1 MDAFL
6 LILFGS
12 FLVLMMM
19 GVPLA
24 FSLFMSTFLSMVLAS
39 DVAPVLAI
47 QQILKGVDAFPVLA
61 IPVFFLAGDLMNKGQ
76 VSEYL
81 IRLCMCLIGWV
92 RGALAY
98 FTIIVAMVFAGTTG
112 SSAAES
118 AAIGSV
124 FIPNLIKR
132 GYGKAFSVAL
142 VACSSVIGIIIPPST
157 FMIIYGSFGNVS
169 VSALFIG
176 GILPGAMIGLGL
188 VLISFIWATKHDYP
202 REMDRVASPAEIFA
216 AVKKGIWPIGV
227 PVLLIGGM
235 VGGLFTPTEASLVTV
250 LYTLVLTL
258 FLYKT
263 ITLRDLPGM
272 LRQTAMG
279 SAIPLFCLATAGAYG
294 YLLAYYNVPDYVGEM
309 VVSVTTDPGLI
320 MLFIIVSYLVIGT
333 FMDGTP
339 AIIILLPITQKLAEL
354 AHFNQL
360 HIGLVV
366 CITMALGLLTPPYG
380 LCTLISC
387 AIGKC
392 RLEDAVKPLLPMFA
406 IMFGVVLLIAYFPDV
421 ALWLPRLLVPKLVPA
436 TPM

>member
-1 MDAFL
+1 VTLFL
-6 LILFGS
+6 LLLFGS
-12 FLVLMMM
+12 FLVLMLM

-24 FSLFMSTFLSMVLAS
+24 FSLFVSTFLSMALAS
-39 DVAPVLAI
+39 DITPVLAI
-47 QQILKGVDAFPVLA
+47 QQMLKGVDSFPVLA
-61 IPVFFLAGDLMNKGQ
+61 IPIFFLAGDLMNKGQ

-98 FTIIVAMVFAGTTG
+98 FTVIVAMVFAGTTG
-112 SSAAES
+112 SSAAEA
-118 AAIGSV
+118 AAIVSV

-142 VACSSVIGIIIPPST
+142 VACSSVIGIIIPPSI

-169 VSALFIG
+169 VSAMFIG
-176 GILPGAMIGLGL
+176 GVVPG
-188 VLISFIWATKHDYP
+188 VLIGCSLMGVAWFFSKKYNYP
-202 REMDRVASPAEIFA
+202 REMEKMASRPEIYA
-216 AVKKGIWPIGV
+216 ALKKGIWPIGV
-227 PVLLIGGM
+227 PILLIGGM

-250 LYTLVLTL
+250 VYTLILTM

-263 ITLRDLPGM
+263 IKLKDLPEM

-279 SAIPLFCLATAGAYG
+279 AAIPLFCLATAGAYG
-294 YLLAYYNVPDYVGEM
+294 YLLAYYNVPDYVGEA
-309 VVSVTTDPGLI
+309 VLSVTTNPQLI
-320 MLFIIVSYLVIGT
+320 MLFIIVAFLVIGT
-333 FMDGTP
+333 FMDGVP
-339 AIIILLPITQKLAEL
+339 AIIILLPITQKLGEIC
-354 AHFNQL
+354 HFNPL

-366 CITMALGLLTPPYG
+366 CTTMALGLLTPPYG

-392 RLEDAVKPLLPMFA
+392 KLEDAIKPLLPMFGL
-406 IMFGVVLLIAYFPDV
+406 MLGVVFLIAYFPDL

-436 TPM
+436 TPI

>member
-1 MDAFL
+1 MELFL
-6 LILFGS
+6 FWLFGS
-12 FLVLMMM
+12 FLALMLM

-24 FSLFMSTFLSMVLAS
+24 FSLFMSTFLSMALAS
-39 DVAPVLAI
+39 DVTPVLAI
-47 QQILKGVDAFPVLA
+47 QQILKGVDSFPVLA
-61 IPVFFLAGDLMNKGQ
+61 IPIFFLAGDLMNKGQ

-98 FTIIVAMVFAGTTG
+98 FTVIVAMVFAGTTG
-112 SSAAES
+112 SSAAEA

-142 VACSSVIGIIIPPST
+142 VACSSVIGIIIPPSI

-169 VSALFIG
+169 VSAMFIG
-176 GILPGAMIGLGL
+176 GVLPG
-188 VLISFIWATKHDYP
+188 VLFGISLMLIAFIWSKKYDYP
-202 REMDRVASPAEIFA
+202 REMETMASKEEIIA
-216 AVKKGIWPIGV
+216 ALKKGVWPIGV

-250 LYTLVLTL
+250 IYTLAITM
-258 FLYKT
+258 FLYRTVK
-263 ITLRDLPGM
+263 LSDLPHM

-279 SAIPLFCLATAGAYG
+279 AAIPLFCLATAGAYG
-294 YLLAYYNVPDYVGEM
+294 YLLAYYNVPDYVGDA
-309 VVSVTTDPGLI
+309 VISVTTNPHII
-320 MLFIIVSYLVIGT
+320 MLFIIFAYLVIGT
-333 FMDGTP
+333 FMDGVP

-354 AHFNQL
+354 CHFNPL

-366 CITMALGLLTPPYG
+366 CSTMALGLLTPPYG

-392 RLEDAVKPLLPMFA
+392 KLEDAIKPLIPMFGLLFSV
-406 IMFGVVLLIAYFPDV
+406 ILLIAFLPDV

>member
-1 MDAFL
+1 MELFL
-6 LILFGS
+6 YLLFGS
-12 FLVLMMM
+12 FLLLMLM

-24 FSLFMSTFLSMVLAS
+24 FSLFVSTFLSMALAS
-39 DVAPVLAI
+39 DVPPVLAI
-47 QQILKGVDAFPVLA
+47 QQMLKGVDSFPVLA
-61 IPVFFLAGDLMNKGQ
+61 IPIFFLAGDLMNRGQ

-112 SSAAES
+112 SSAAEA

-132 GYGKAFSVAL
+132 GYGRAFSVAL
-142 VACSSVIGIIIPPST
+142 VACSSVIGIIIPPSI

-169 VSALFIG
+169 VSAMFIG
-176 GILPGAMIGLGL
+176 GVVPGVMIGMS
-188 VLISFIWATKHDYP
+188 LIAVALYWSRKYDYP
-202 REMDRVASPAEIFA
+202 REMEKMASGPEIVAAL
-216 AVKKGIWPIGV
+216 KKGIWPIGV
-227 PVLLIGGM
+227 PILLIGGM

-250 LYTLVLTL
+250 VYTLILTM

-263 ITLRDLPGM
+263 IKLKDLPEM

-294 YLLAYYNVPDYVGEM
+294 YLLAYYNVPDYVGNA
-309 VVSVTTDPGLI
+309 VIGVTQNPTLI
-320 MLFIIVSYLVIGT
+320 MLFIIFVYLVVGT
-333 FMDGTP
+333 FMDGVP
-339 AIIILLPITQKLAEL
+339 AIIILLPITQKLGEL
-354 AHFNQL
+354 MHFNPL

-366 CITMALGLLTPPYG
+366 CVTMALGLLTPPYG

-392 RLEDAVKPLLPMFA
+392 KLEDAIKPLLPMFGL
-406 IMFGVVLLIAYFPDV
+406 MLGVVLLMAFLPDAV
-421 ALWLPRLLVPKLVPA
+421 LWLPRLLVPKLVPA
-436 TPM
+436 TPI

>member
-1 MDAFL
+1 MDLFL

-12 FLVLMMM
+12 FLILMLM

-24 FSLFMSTFLSMVLAS
+24 FSLFMSTFLAMALAS

-47 QQILKGVDAFPVLA
+47 QQIIKGVDSFPVLA
-61 IPVFFLAGDLMNKGQ
+61 IPVFFLAGDLMNRGQ

-81 IRLCMCLIGWV
+81 IRLCLCLIGWA

-132 GYGKAFSVAL
+132 GYGRAFSVAL
-142 VACSSVIGIIIPPST
+142 VACSSVIGIIVPPSI

-176 GILPGAMIGLGL
+176 GVIPGALIGFGL
-188 VLISFIWATKHDYP
+188 MVISFIWSTKCDYP
-202 REMDRVASPAEIFA
+202 RERERLASAAEIFA
-216 AVKKGIWPIGV
+216 ALKKGLWPIGV

-250 LYTLVLTL
+250 LYTLGLTV
-258 FLYKT
+258 FFYKT
-263 ITLRDLPGM
+263 IRLRELPDM
-272 LRQTAMG
+272 LRSTAMG
-279 SAIPLFCLATAGAYG
+279 AAIPLFCLATAGAYG
-294 YLLAYYNVPDYVGEM
+294 YLLAYYNVPDYVGEL
-309 VVSVTTDPGLI
+309 VVSVTTNPHLI
-320 MLFIIVSYLVIGT
+320 MLFIIATYLVIGT

-339 AIIILLPITQKLAEL
+339 AIIILLPITQKLGEIC
-354 AHFNQL
+354 HFNPL

-392 RLEDAVKPLLPMFA
+392 PIEQAAKALLPMFA
-406 IMFGVVLLIAYFPDV
+406 MMLGVVLVIAYFPDL

-436 TPM
+436 MPM

>member
-1 MDAFL
+1 L
-6 LILFGS
+6 LFGS
-12 FLVLMMM
+12 FLLLMLM

-24 FSLFMSTFLSMVLAS
+24 FSLFVSTFVSMALAS
-39 DVAPVLAI
+39 DVPPVLAI
-47 QQILKGVDAFPVLA
+47 QQMLKGVDSFPVLA
-61 IPVFFLAGDLMNKGQ
+61 IPIFFLAGDLMNKGQ

-112 SSAAES
+112 SSAAEA

-132 GYGKAFSVAL
+132 GYGRAFSVAL
-142 VACSSVIGIIIPPST
+142 VACSSVIGIIIPPSI

-169 VSALFIG
+169 VSAMFIG
-176 GILPGAMIGLGL
+176 GVVPGLMIGMS
-188 VLISFIWATKHDYP
+188 LIAVALYWSRKYDYP
-202 REMDRVASPAEIFA
+202 REMEKMASGPEIIA
-216 AVKKGIWPIGV
+216 ALKKGVWPIGV
-227 PVLLIGGM
+227 PILLIGGM

-250 LYTLVLTL
+250 VYTLILTM

-263 ITLRDLPGM
+263 IKLRDLPEM

-294 YLLAYYNVPDYVGEM
+294 YLLAYYNVPDYVGNA
-309 VVSVTTDPGLI
+309 VIGVTQNPTLI
-320 MLFIIVSYLVIGT
+320 MLFIIFVYLVVGT
-333 FMDGTP
+333 FMDGVP

-354 AHFNQL
+354 MHFNPL

-366 CITMALGLLTPPYG
+366 CVTMALGLLTPPYG

-392 RLEDAVKPLLPMFA
+392 KLEDAIKPLLPMFGL
-406 IMFGVVLLIAYFPDV
+406 MLGVVLLMAFLPDAV
-421 ALWLPRLLVPKLVPA
+421 LWLPRLLVPKLVPA
-436 TPM
+436 TPIG

>member
-1 MDAFL
+1 MEFFL
-6 LILFGS
+6 YLLFGS
-12 FLVLMMM
+12 FLLLMLM

-24 FSLFMSTFLSMVLAS
+24 FSLFVSTFVSMAVAS
-39 DVAPVLAI
+39 DVPPVLAI
-47 QQILKGVDAFPVLA
+47 QQMLKGVDAFPVLA
-61 IPVFFLAGDLMNKGQ
+61 IPIFFLAGDLMNKGQ

-112 SSAAES
+112 SSAAEA

-132 GYGKAFSVAL
+132 GYGRAFSVAL
-142 VACSSVIGIIIPPST
+142 VACSSVIGIIIPPSI

-169 VSALFIG
+169 VSAMFIG
-176 GILPGAMIGLGL
+176 GVVPGVMIGLSL
-188 VLISFIWATKHDYP
+188 MAVALYWSRKYDYP
-202 REMDRVASPAEIFA
+202 REMERMAPKSEIYA
-216 AVKKGIWPIGV
+216 ALKKGIWPIGV
-227 PVLLIGGM
+227 PILLIGGM

-250 LYTLVLTL
+250 VYTLALTM

-263 ITLRDLPGM
+263 IKLRDLPEM

-294 YLLAYYNVPDYVGEM
+294 YLLAYYNVPEYVGNA
-309 VVSVTTDPGLI
+309 VIGVTQNPTLI
-320 MLFIIVSYLVIGT
+320 MLFIIFVYLVVGT
-333 FMDGTP
+333 FMDGVP

-354 AHFNQL
+354 MHFNPL

-366 CITMALGLLTPPYG
+366 CVTMALGLLTPPYG

-392 RLEDAVKPLLPMFA
+392 KLEDAIKPLLPMFGL
-406 IMFGVVLLIAYFPDV
+406 MLGVVLLMAFLPDAV
-421 ALWLPRLLVPKLVPA
+421 LWLPRLLVPKLVPA
-436 TPM
+436 TPI